1 MRNFFLILFLATL
14 TLPALAQV
22 ESGSK
27 FINGT
32 VRISVLGDGDNTQTS
47 FTFAPTLGY
56 FINDQTAVGG
66 TLGIVSQSVGN
77 DGTNSSNNLTVY
89 LAPFVRRYFPIVD
102 ESFYF
107 FLNGSVGF
115 SYGRSAYGFGN
126 FTSTDDVFSISL
138 NASPGFAYFP
148 ADRWSLDFMLD
159 GFGLS
164 FYGLG
169 SEGGATTSFTLGAS
183 TFSPSLGFSY
193 YF

>member
-1 MRNFFLILFLATL
+1 MIMRNIFLTLFLAIITV
-14 TLPALAQV
+14 PAMAQIA
-22 ESGSK
+22 SGSK

-32 VRISVLGDGDNTQTS
+32 VRISVLGNGDNTQTA

-66 TLGIVSQSVGN
+66 TLGITSQSVG
-77 DGTNSSNNLTVY
+77 DDSNNFTVY
-89 LAPFVRRYFPIVD
+89 LAPFVRRYFTIVD
-102 ESFYF
+102 DSFYF

-115 SYGRSAYGFGN
+115 SYGRSAYGFGD
-126 FTSTDDVFSISL
+126 FTSTDDVFSVSL
-138 NASPGFAYFP
+138 TASPGFIYFP
-148 ADRWSLDFMLD
+148 ADRWSLDFSLN

-169 SEGGATTSFTLGAS
+169 SEGGTNTLFTLGAS